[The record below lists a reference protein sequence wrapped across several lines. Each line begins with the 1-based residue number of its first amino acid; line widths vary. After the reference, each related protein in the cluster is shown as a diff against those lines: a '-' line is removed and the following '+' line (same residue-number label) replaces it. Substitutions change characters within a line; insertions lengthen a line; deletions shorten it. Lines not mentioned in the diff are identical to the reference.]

1 MHDAQWLKI
10 CSILKSKNV
19 QEKYLAT
26 IPCNIYIVPCNL
38 SSF

>member
-1 MHDAQWLKI
+1 M
-10 CSILKSKNV
+10 

-26 IPCNIYIVPCNL
+26 IPCNIYIAPCNL